1 MAEIVPFLILV
12 LIFLVGLV
20 LVPFGLPGLWLMV
33 LALIGYAAL
42 VGFEHV
48 GWLTIG
54 AVTVLALVGEA
65 AEAWLGFR
73 LARKYGAS
81 NRAGWGALLG
91 GIAGAVLGTPVPI
104 IGNIIGAF
112 VGAFVG
118 AVVLEYRPD
127 TDIRSTLGAGWGAI
141 LGRAAGASVKIA
153 IGLGIAVIGLYAAWI

>member
-42 VGFEHV
+42 VGFEQV

-73 LARKYGAS
+73 LARKYGSS

-118 AVVLEYRPD
+118 AVVFEYRPD

>member
-1 MAEIVPFLILV
+1 MAEIVPFVILL

-42 VGFEHV
+42 VGFEQV

-54 AVTVLALVGEA
+54 AVMVLALVGEA

-91 GIAGAVLGTPVPI
+91 GIAGVVLGTPVPI